1 MTTDEG
7 ARATLLEVG
16 RSADK
21 AAAVASH
28 PLDAPELARGP
39 EALEAEIA
47 RLRCVLLMR
56 DELLVHSAHDLRGM
70 LNTILITVDLLV
82 ESTGGDLTAPQH
94 AIADRIKLQG
104 RRLVELITR
113 LKDGHAVVSVAHV
126 APLAPAASPGPDG
139 QPSAAAPGPAEQ
151 PSPAAPGPDGQ
162 PSPAAV
168 RPRVLI
174 IDDDEPAREA
184 IARQLERRG
193 YAVRGLGDADAAVE
207 EIRRDPPDLAL
218 LDVRLP
224 GMDGFALA
232 EHLAHDPR
240 TADVPV
246 LFLSA
251 WDAVEDRIR
260 GLALGADDFLGKPVD
275 DRELAARVERSLR
288 HATLHRQLR
297 AEAGL
302 DGLTRIANYRVF
314 CERLKDEQ
322 ERAQQRREPL
332 SLVVLDVDGLKSL
345 NDEHGHEA
353 GNRALQDLGAALA
366 AGARRADCVARYGGD
381 EFVALLPGTKP
392 ADALGFAER
401 ILADFAGRVA
411 ARHARCSVSAGV
423 AALVDGSSGASLELF
438 EQADAALYRAKRAG
452 GARAM
457 LAAPAP
463 ASGPV
468 TGA

>member
-7 ARATLLEVG
+7 ARAGLLEVG
-16 RSADK
+16 RSAGE

-47 RLRCVLLMR
+47 RLQRILLLR
-56 DELLVHSAHDLRGM
+56 EELLAHSAHDLRGM
-70 LNTILITVDLLV
+70 VNTILITVDLLL
-82 ESTGGDLTAPQH
+82 ESTGSVLTAPQH
-94 AIADRIKLQG
+94 AIADKIKLQG

-113 LKDGHAVVSVAHV
+113 QKDGHAVVSVAHV
-126 APLAPAASPGPDG
+126 APLAPAA
-139 QPSAAAPGPAEQ
+139 PGPA
-151 PSPAAPGPDGQ
+151 GQ
-162 PSPAAV
+162 PSPAAI

-174 IDDDEPAREA
+174 IDDDEAAREA
-184 IARQLERRG
+184 IARQLEQRG

-260 GLALGADDFLGKPVD
+260 GLALGADDFLTKPVD

-288 HATLHRQLR
+288 HATQNRQLR

-401 ILADFAGRVA
+401 ILADFTARVA
-411 ARHARCSVSAGV
+411 ARHASCTVSAGV
-423 AALVDGSSGASLELF
+423 ASLADGSSGASLELF
-438 EQADAALYRAKRAG
+438 AQADAALYRAKHAG
-452 GARAM
+452 GARAE
-457 LAAPAP
+457 LAPPAP
-463 ASGPV
+463 ADRPDAG
-468 TGA
+468 T

>member
-7 ARATLLEVG
+7 ARAGLLEVG
-16 RSADK
+16 RSADE

-47 RLRCVLLMR
+47 RLQRILLLR
-56 DELLVHSAHDLRGM
+56 EELLAHSAHDLRGM
-70 LNTILITVDLLV
+70 VNTILITVDLLL
-82 ESTGGDLTAPQH
+82 ESTGSVLTAPQH
-94 AIADRIKLQG
+94 AIADKIKLQG

-113 LKDGHAVVSVAHV
+113 QKDGHAVVSVDHA
-126 APLAPAASPGPDG
+126 APLAPAAP
-139 QPSAAAPGPAEQ
+139 PGPAEQ

-162 PSPAAV
+162 PSPAAI

-184 IARQLERRG
+184 IARQLEQRG

-232 EHLAHDPR
+232 EHLARDPR
-240 TADVPV
+240 TAEVPI

-260 GLALGADDFLGKPVD
+260 GLALGADDFLTKPVD

-288 HATLHRQLR
+288 HATQNRQLR

-366 AGARRADCVARYGGD
+366 AGARRADSVARYGGD

-401 ILADFAGRVA
+401 ILADFTARVA
-411 ARHARCSVSAGV
+411 ARHASCTVSAGV
-423 AALVDGSSGASLELF
+423 ASLADGSSGASLDLF
-438 EQADAALYRAKRAG
+438 AQADAALYRAKHAG
-452 GARAM
+452 GARAE
-457 LAAPAP
+457 LAPPAP
-463 ASGPV
+463 AGSPEAG
-468 TGA
+468 T